1 MSNKPGSIINYRNW
15 RMIMP
20 EDIISLIQENVIKGR
35 MTKDDEGIDE
45 EIVGQPGVAELV
57 EKALASGLSIKDII
71 TKGLSG
77 GMNIVGQKFEAGEY
91 FIPDML
97 ASAQAVGA
105 AMEILEPYLAESGVN
120 VKGKVIVA
128 TVKDDLHDIGKN
140 IVSVLLR
147 GAGYTVKDLGNNVST
162 QVIVDAVKEEKPQFL
177 GLSAL
182 LTSTMAGMAEVIQ
195 MLEQNGIRDQ
205 VKIIVGGAPVS
216 EEFAKSIGADGY
228 GEDGFQAVAVVEALA
243 SGTEN

>member
-1 MSNKPGSIINYRNW
+1 
-15 RMIMP
+15 MIMP
-20 EDIISLIQENVIKGR
+20 EDIINLIQENVIQGR

-45 EIVGQPGVAELV
+45 GIVGQPGVTELV
-57 EKALASGLSIKDII
+57 ERALASGLSIKDII

-91 FIPDML
+91 YIPDML

-105 AMEILEPYLAESGVN
+105 AMEILEPYLAGSGVN
-120 VKGKVIVA
+120 AKGKIIVA
-128 TVKDDLHDIGKN
+128 TVKHDLHDIGKN

-147 GAGYTVKDLGNNVST
+147 GAGYTVKDLGNNVDI
-162 QVIVDAVKEEKPQFL
+162 QAIVDAVREEKPQFL

-182 LTSTMAGMAEVIQ
+182 LTSTMTSMADVVQ
-195 MLEQNGIRDQ
+195 MLEENGLRDQ
-205 VKIIVGGAPVS
+205 VKIVVGGAPVS

-228 GEDGFQAVAVVEALA
+228 GADGFQAVAVVEALN

>member
-1 MSNKPGSIINYRNW
+1 
-15 RMIMP
+15 MP
-20 EDIISLIQENVIKGR
+20 EDIISLIQKNVIQGR
-35 MTKDDEGIDE
+35 INKDDEGMDE
-45 EIVGQPGVAELV
+45 AMIGQPGVTELV
-57 EKALASGLSIKDII
+57 EKALACGLSVEDII

-105 AMEILEPYLAESGVN
+105 AMEILEPHLAGSGVN
-120 VKGKVIVA
+120 AKGKIIVA

-140 IVSVLLR
+140 IVSILLR
-147 GAGYTVKDLGNNVST
+147 GAGYSVKDLGNNVDT
-162 QVIVDAVKEEKPQFL
+162 EVIVDAVREEKPQFL

-182 LTSTMAGMAEVIQ
+182 LTSTMAHMADVIQ
-195 MLEQNGIRDQ
+195 RLKESGIREQ
-205 VKIIVGGAPVS
+205 VKIVVGGAPVS

-228 GEDGFQAVAVVEALA
+228 GADGFQAVAVVEALRSA
-243 SGTEN
+243 TMN

>member
-1 MSNKPGSIINYRNW
+1 
-15 RMIMP
+15 MIMP
-20 EDIISLIQENVIKGR
+20 EDTISLIQENVIQGR
-35 MTKDDEGIDE
+35 VTKDDEGMDE
-45 EIVGQPGVAELV
+45 GMVGQPGVTELV

-77 GMNIVGQKFEAGEY
+77 GMNIVGQKFEAGKY

-105 AMEILEPYLAESGVN
+105 AMEILEPYLAGSGIN
-120 VKGKVIVA
+120 AKGKIIVA

-140 IVSVLLR
+140 IVSILLR
-147 GAGYTVKDLGNNVST
+147 GAGYTVKDLGNNVDIR
-162 QVIVDAVKEEKPQFL
+162 VIVDAVREEKPQFL

-182 LTSTMAGMAEVIQ
+182 LTSTMTCMADVIQ
-195 MLEQNGIRDQ
+195 MLEENGLRDQ
-205 VKIIVGGAPVS
+205 VKIVVGGAPVS

-228 GEDGFQAVAVVEALA
+228 GADGFQAVAVVETLNP
-243 SGTEN
+243 STEN